1 MPQPAVLPVKGAAVG
16 LHLLLGAGTVPPFLC
31 LEGPS
36 LSAAPGCFPAKCLLL
51 DRLDD
56 EGAGLEGAAW
66 VGAVH
71 PKSGQPE
78 TPDAGGGSRIPPSCE
93 G

>member
-36 LSAAPGCFPAKCLLL
+36 LSAAPGCFPAECLLL
-51 DRLDD
+51 DSMRRRC
-56 EGAGLEGAAW
+56 W
-66 VGAVH
+66 
-71 PKSGQPE
+71 
-78 TPDAGGGSRIPPSCE
+78 AGGCGLGRGCASQIWSARDPRRRWGVTDPSLV
-93 G
+93 